1 MLCVELFMLVIL
13 ELEPL
18 KMVGYFESYAM
29 FKFDD
34 EICLCCVCP
43 CWYELMKMMVVLLM
57 YSVRWT
63 PWYVV
68 CEFWWH
74 FVLAGKNLETC
85 WRTRPNPNF
94 FMTKSC
100 LIHKAAPCMF
110 FWCFLAMWRIS
121 VRHAGHLE
129 RRVSLKGPGNYK
141 FAIPGPHVSLNDV
154 CFQYL
159 FQFDTS
165 SYKIH
170 NSSILN
176 PNFMGFF
183 ASCSSQSLVFYHI
196 FSRFFWW
203 VDFNWY

>member
-1 MLCVELFMLVIL
+1 MLSCWCTQLDEHDDTLFVDFGYTSFLL
-13 ELEPL
+13 E
-18 KMVGYFESYAM
+18 KS
-29 FKFDD
+29 
-34 EICLCCVCP
+34 
-43 CWYELMKMMVVLLM
+43 
-57 YSVRWT
+57 
-63 PWYVV
+63 
-68 CEFWWH
+68 
-74 FVLAGKNLETC
+74 GKNNEEHGQ
-85 WRTRPNPNF
+85 NPNF
-94 FMTKSC
+94 SIPRSC
-100 LIHKAAPCMF
+100 LIFPTVPCMF
-110 FWCFLAMWRIS
+110 FPRFWAIQPIAAC
-121 VRHAGHLE
+121 HACNLK

-154 CFQYL
+154 CFQYF